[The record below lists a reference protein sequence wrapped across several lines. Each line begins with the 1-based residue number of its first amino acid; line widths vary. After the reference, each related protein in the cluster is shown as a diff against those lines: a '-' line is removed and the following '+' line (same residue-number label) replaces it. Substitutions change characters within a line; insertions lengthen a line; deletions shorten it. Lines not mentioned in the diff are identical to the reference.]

1 MHHNTQKGR
10 VQMKQ
15 IKKTVVAL
23 LCVCMLFAVGCGTK
37 ENANDN
43 GNTTTN
49 TDKKNT
55 DGDGVM
61 EDVGRGIDNG
71 VRDVVDGVEDTVD
84 DVTENNRKTTV
95 TQIIAQQQNKEE
107 MERVGRNA
115 TLFCAGRKIKNFFLK
130 KFYIDNRKP

>member
-1 MHHNTQKGR
+1 MKQIKKTVVALLCVCMLFAVGCGTKENANIYKKKFLMHHNTQKGR

-37 ENANDN
+37 ENANNN

-84 DVTENNRKTTV
+84 DVTENNRNNHNTNNSTT
-95 TQIIAQQQNKEE
+95 TK
-107 MERVGRNA
+107 
-115 TLFCAGRKIKNFFLK
+115 
-130 KFYIDNRKP
+130 